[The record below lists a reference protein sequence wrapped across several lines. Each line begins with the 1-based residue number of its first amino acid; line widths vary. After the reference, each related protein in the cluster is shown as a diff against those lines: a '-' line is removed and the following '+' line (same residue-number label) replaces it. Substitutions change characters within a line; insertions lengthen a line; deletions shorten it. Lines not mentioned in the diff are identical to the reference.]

1 MPGASTAGSL
11 FALGGRQF
19 RRQLSQVKT
28 FVLSLALAG
37 AALAGLP
44 DPVANARQSFEREKA
59 ALARPAVTAYVARLA
74 EIEKAAT
81 AAGRL
86 DEALAARQERQRA
99 TQEAD
104 PGAWLVGQTWQWW
117 HEKLTFRPDG
127 IAENPVWTEGGQT
140 MSWRDVGGGIVI
152 LNLVKGRDTNRVALL
167 VFNPDRTSYRG
178 FDFNG
183 KPLSENKRIK

>member
-1 MPGASTAGSL
+1 M
-11 FALGGRQF
+11 
-19 RRQLSQVKT
+19 KT

-37 AALAGLP
+37 AAVAGLP
-44 DPVANARQSFEREKA
+44 DPVANARQAFEREKA
-59 ALARPAVTAYVARLA
+59 ALARPAATAYVARLA

-81 AAGRL
+81 TAGRL

-99 TQEAD
+99 ALEVD
-104 PGAWLVGQTWQWW
+104 PGAWLAGQTWQWW
-117 HEKLTFRPDG
+117 HEKVTFRADG

-167 VFNPDRTSYRG
+167 VFSPDRTSYRG

-183 KPLSENKRIK
+183 KPLAENKRIK